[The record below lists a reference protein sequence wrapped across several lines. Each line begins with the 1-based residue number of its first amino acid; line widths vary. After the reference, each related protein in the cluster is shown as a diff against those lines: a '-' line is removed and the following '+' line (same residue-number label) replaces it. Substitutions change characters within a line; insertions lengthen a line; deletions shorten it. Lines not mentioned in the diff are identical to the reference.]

1 MTPTTLQQRKAWVL
15 ARRQHWVVTYA
26 QLRGLGF
33 SREAIRHRVRTG
45 RLRPVWPGVFAVG
58 ARDLA
63 PEGRWMAAVLT
74 CGEGAC
80 LYGESAGQHLGI
92 RPHRRGPVHINVPYA
107 RNPKPRKGIK
117 LHRRDLGL
125 SEIVIHKAIPTTIPL
140 IALIDLARGLGPNDL
155 ERAIGEADK
164 LNLIDPETL
173 REELGHARRRPG
185 IKRLKQILDRH
196 TFVLTHTELER
207 RFLAIVRRAGLPLPD
222 GQRGHGPHRVDF
234 WFPQLDLVVETDGL
248 TYHRTAAQQTEDL
261 RRDQA
266 HAVAGRRTLRF
277 SHAQIRY
284 EPRYVEQTLVAV
296 MTSLGGLP

>member
-1 MTPTTLQQRKAWVL
+1 M
-15 ARRQHWVVTYA
+15 ARRQHWAVTYA

-45 RLRPVWPGVFAVG
+45 RLRPVWPEVYAVG
-58 ARDLA
+58 APELA

-92 RPHRRGPVHINVPYA
+92 RALRRGPVHINVPYA
-107 RNPKPRKGIK
+107 RNPKPRKGIM
-117 LHRRDLGL
+117 LHRRDLDP
-125 SEIVIHKAIPTTIPL
+125 SEVTSQGRIPSTIPL
-140 IALIDLARGLGPNDL
+140 IALIDLARGLGPKDL

-164 LNLIDPETL
+164 LDLIDPETL
-173 REELGHARRRPG
+173 RKELEQVRRPG
-185 IKRLKQILDRH
+185 VKRLRQVLDRH
-196 TFVLTHTELER
+196 TFVLTHTDLER
-207 RFLAIVRRAGLPLPD
+207 RFLQIVKRAGLPLPE
-222 GQRGHGPHRVDF
+222 GQRRHGPHRVDF
-234 WFPQLDLVVETDGL
+234 WFPQLNLVVETDGL

-261 RRDQA
+261 RRDQR

-296 MTSLGGLP
+296 MTSLRGLP